1 MKRCKLALEDG
12 SVFTGQA
19 FGAEGTCSGEAVFN
33 TAMTGYQEVL
43 TDPSYLG
50 QIVIM
55 TYPLVGNCGIN
66 EEDIESGRL
75 HLAGMVIREL
85 PPAHNHHRATQAL
98 DAYLQANG
106 IIGLTG
112 VDTRA
117 LTRRIR
123 KHGSLR
129 AVISTKDLDDASLCE
144 QARALP
150 TMAGQN
156 LAARVAGQAP
166 ENWQASPDAE
176 CKYRIVA
183 LDCGI
188 KFNILRSLTRL
199 GCEIVSMSGLSS
211 PEEILERQPHGILV
225 GNGPGDPSVVDE
237 SIATVR
243 SLIGKLPMFGI
254 CLGHQLIACALQAD
268 IYKLKFGH
276 HGINHPVRNLAT
288 RQIEI
293 TSQNHGFAVD
303 EASLAKVG
311 AVATHINLNDHSLEG
326 FAHKTHALFA
336 VQYHPEAAPGPHDA
350 SYLFSHFVRMIENG
364 RVPDDLIPA

>member
-1 MKRCKLALEDG
+1 
-12 SVFTGQA
+12 
-19 FGAEGTCSGEAVFN
+19 
-33 TAMTGYQEVL
+33 
-43 TDPSYLG
+43 
-50 QIVIM
+50 
-55 TYPLVGNCGIN
+55 
-66 EEDIESGRL
+66 
-75 HLAGMVIREL
+75 
-85 PPAHNHHRATQAL
+85 L

-117 LTRRIR
+117 VTRRIR

-129 AVISTKDLDDASLCE
+129 AVISTEDLDDASLCE

-150 TMAGQN
+150 AMAGQN

-166 ENWQASPDAE
+166 ENWQAAPDAE

-211 PEEILERQPHGILV
+211 PEEVLERQPHGILV

-237 SIATVR
+237 SITTVR
-243 SLIGKLPMFGI
+243 SLIGELPMFGI
-254 CLGHQLIACALQAD
+254 CLGHQLIACALHAN

-288 RQIEI
+288 GQIEI

-303 EASLAKVG
+303 KVSLARVG
-311 AVATHINLNDHSLEG
+311 AVATHTNLNDHSLEG
-326 FAHKTHALFA
+326 FAHKTQLLFA

-350 SYLFSHFVRMIENG
+350 EYLFKLFVGMIQNG
-364 RVPDDLIPA
+364 TVPPELLPA